1 MDDFL
6 EEENKKQKK
15 FILIFFLVSILFHIL
30 LGIVLYII
38 PKFAKGPQIAK
49 EESQVVWV
57 KPEMMSPAQIADIEK
72 PPVEKRPQKAKF
84 VGQYDSS
91 PEQETVAKPKPKP
104 KVIQENPNS
113 SDQPEMTKAS
123 KPSKPT
129 EAQKPA
135 VEKPEKKLVKL
146 PPKEES
152 PKEDK
157 QETPKEEKKVAK
169 KENPPEEKTD
179 IKPDNSI
186 PKDLSDL
193 SLKPEDVF
201 KPSKQAKNDVTKP
214 SNSSSPRDLSFKSAG
229 SGLSMGRASAPDLFA
244 HDYYPDYKIGGK
256 TYLNVMKLQDVS
268 YFVRMKRILKMRWNP
283 ISSVERALMSNQIS
297 AGKIECVVGVALD
310 ASGSIADLFVIRS
323 SGVGAYDQE
332 ALQTIRDSSPF
343 SAPPDQ
349 FMKDGQLRMSW
360 TFTVY
365 L

>member
-6 EEENKKQKK
+6 EEQNKKQKK
-15 FILIFFLVSILFHIL
+15 FILIFFLVSILFHLL
-30 LGIVLYII
+30 LGFFLYIL

-49 EESQVVWV
+49 EENQVVWV
-57 KPEMMSPAQIADIEK
+57 TPEMMPAQIADIEK
-72 PPVEKRPQKAKF
+72 PPVEKRPEKAKF

-91 PEQETVAKPKPKP
+91 PKEEVVARPKPKP

-113 SDQPEMTKAS
+113 SDQPEKMAKAS
-123 KPSKPT
+123 KPTKPSQ
-129 EAQKPA
+129 EQKP
-135 VEKPEKKLVKL
+135 VPEKKVAKEI
-146 PPKEES
+146 PQETPKPE
-152 PKEDK
+152 K
-157 QETPKEEKKVAK
+157 QETPKEEKVAK
-169 KENPPEEKTD
+169 KEKPAPEKSD

-201 KPSKQAKNDVTKP
+201 KPSKTAKND
-214 SNSSSPRDLSFKSAG
+214 SSKASSAPPKDLSFRSAG
-229 SGLSMGRASAPDLFA
+229 SGLSMGRASSPDLFA
-244 HDYYPDYKIGGK
+244 HDYFPDYKIGGK

-283 ISSVERALMSNQIS
+283 VPSVERALMSNQIS
-297 AGKIECVVGVALD
+297 TGKIECVVGLALD
-310 ASGSIADLFVIRS
+310 PSGSIAELFIIRS
-323 SGVGAYDQE
+323 SGFGSYDQE
-332 ALQTIRDSSPF
+332 AIQTIRDSSPF
-343 SAPPDQ
+343 SAPPEQ